1 MFGLVTRYWRPPGN
15 GTRLALARWRAAKAL
30 KQEQN
35 AIFSDYEQ
43 SGLAWFWATDPDGTL
58 TYISDQAAQSL
69 GGNANDFIGKPF
81 DSLMDL
87 KSVLDTEIGSVAPMG
102 RNLDFLIRAK
112 NTFTNKEVR
121 GKCGHRAVWWSISG
135 RPQFDSKGNFIG
147 YRGNA
152 SDVTNFRRERE
163 DTYRLSQFDSLTG
176 LANRLRMT
184 TRLQTILTAYK
195 TANRSCGL
203 MMIDLDRFKHINDTL
218 GHPTGDALLQQVAQR
233 LQRIVGKKGEIG
245 RLGGDEFQVFI
256 PDEDDRGE
264 LGSLAS
270 QIIQMISQPY
280 QIEGNS
286 CVIGASIG
294 IAIAPFDGV
303 DVDELIRSADLSLYS
318 AKEGGR
324 GQFSFYSS
332 DLHSRAVERRQIEG
346 ELRKAIPRGELELHY
361 QPLTC
366 PVENRVKGFEAL
378 LRWNHPERG
387 WISPDQVISIAEET
401 GLILP
406 LGEWALR
413 QACEDASKW
422 PDDIRISV
430 NVSPVQFMTENLL
443 GIVTSALANSELAP
457 ERLELE
463 ITESVFLGDKEGTAR
478 RFASLKQLGIRF
490 ALDDFGTGY
499 SSLGYLS
506 EVQFDKIKIDQSFI
520 RGAVDGRVRGNAAI
534 ITAIVALAN
543 SLGMETTAEGIEA
556 MDELEFARNQ
566 GVTTI
571 QGYIYGQAVPN
582 EEVWNMINEG
592 QILLEPN
599 GPTRTRSVR
608 RTILRKVG
616 LIYLDHRYEATM
628 RDFSQTGA
636 RVHGI
641 LNVPIGTKFMVDF
654 GGGQKLGAVVRRSGE
669 DWQGIEFEEE
679 LTSINWRTHRKVSPN
694 RLARAGIPAV
704 NPVEDIN
711 SSADGSEAERVLP
724 KPQLVQSAARR

>member
-1 MFGLVTRYWRPPGN
+1 MY
-15 GTRLALARWRAAKAL
+15 
-30 KQEQN
+30 
-35 AIFSDYEQ
+35 
-43 SGLAWFWATDPDGTL
+43 
-58 TYISDQAAQSL
+58 
-69 GGNANDFIGKPF
+69 
-81 DSLMDL
+81 
-87 KSVLDTEIGSVAPMG
+87 
-102 RNLDFLIRAK
+102 
-112 NTFTNKEVR
+112 
-121 GKCGHRAVWWSISG
+121 
-135 RPQFDSKGNFIG
+135 
-147 YRGNA
+147 
-152 SDVTNFRRERE
+152 
-163 DTYRLSQFDSLTG
+163 
-176 LANRLRMT
+176 
-184 TRLQTILTAYK
+184 TRLQTILTSYQ
-195 TANRSCGL
+195 TANCSCGL

-332 DLHSRAVERRQIEG
+332 DLHSRAVEQRQIEG

-366 PVENRVKGFEAL
+366 PVVNRVKGFEAL

-443 GIVTSALANSELAP
+443 GIVTSAFAKYELEP
-457 ERLELE
+457 DKHELE
-463 ITESVFLGDKEGTAR
+463 IK
-478 RFASLKQLGIRF
+478 
-490 ALDDFGTGY
+490 
-499 SSLGYLS
+499 
-506 EVQFDKIKIDQSFI
+506 
-520 RGAVDGRVRGNAAI
+520 N
-534 ITAIVALAN
+534 
-543 SLGMETTAEGIEA
+543 
-556 MDELEFARNQ
+556 
-566 GVTTI
+566 
-571 QGYIYGQAVPN
+571 
-582 EEVWNMINEG
+582 
-592 QILLEPN
+592 
-599 GPTRTRSVR
+599 
-608 RTILRKVG
+608 
-616 LIYLDHRYEATM
+616 
-628 RDFSQTGA
+628 
-636 RVHGI
+636 
-641 LNVPIGTKFMVDF
+641 
-654 GGGQKLGAVVRRSGE
+654 
-669 DWQGIEFEEE
+669 
-679 LTSINWRTHRKVSPN
+679 
-694 RLARAGIPAV
+694 
-704 NPVEDIN
+704 
-711 SSADGSEAERVLP
+711 
-724 KPQLVQSAARR
+724 